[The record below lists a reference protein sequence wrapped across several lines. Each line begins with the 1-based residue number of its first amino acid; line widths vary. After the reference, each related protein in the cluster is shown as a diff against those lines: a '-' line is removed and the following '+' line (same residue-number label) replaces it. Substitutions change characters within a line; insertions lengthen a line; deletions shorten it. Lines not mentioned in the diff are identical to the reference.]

1 MNLDNH
7 PVRSRTLVASSGFT
21 LIELLV
27 TISVSA
33 VLLAVAVPSF
43 SNFVIGQR
51 VKTASSDI
59 GYSLTYAR
67 SEAIK
72 RRTNVTF
79 TPASGG
85 WQNGW
90 AIGTGTTTLS
100 THESFPNLAIT
111 GPAAGVTFNDNG
123 RVTVAGLNFNVSSAA
138 TGSISPRCVTINL
151 NGMPSSKTGAC

>member
-1 MNLDNH
+1 MNIDNYTQ
-7 PVRSRTLVASSGFT
+7 RACSQDALRGFT

-43 SNFVIGQR
+43 KNFVIGQR

-90 AIGTGTTTLS
+90 VIGTGTTTLN

-111 GPAAGVTFNDNG
+111 GPAVGVTFNDNG
-123 RVTVAGLNFNVSSAA
+123 RVTAAGLNFNVSTAVA
-138 TGSISPRCVTINL
+138 GSISPRCVTINL